1 MKTISIIGVG
11 IMGRGMAI
19 NLQKK
24 GYNLRLYS
32 RNPEKIKDLNNKNTI
47 ITSSLKEAVAE
58 NDITILCLT
67 EDSVVESIFFHKDF
81 IETPQKVII
90 DTGTTSPE
98 LTLKMFEEAQKRKIR
113 FFDAPMTGSKNAA
126 LGGEILYMM
135 GGTEEDYNAGKDV
148 FESCG
153 RLTIRCGPV
162 SYGQRAKIALN
173 MIQAGI
179 YQVYV
184 EGFMLARKQ
193 GVDFQILY
201 DILINSAAKSPI
213 LEVKINAAKNKDFST
228 HFALKNMNKDIN
240 HAIHQSLKYQVSLP
254 LCSSLKT
261 IYNAGM
267 NSGYG
272 EEDFAS
278 LVKINEELNKI
289 SIS

>member
-1 MKTISIIGVG
+1 MKTISIVGVG

-24 GYNLRLYS
+24 GYSLRLYT
-32 RNPEKIKDLNNKNTI
+32 RNPEKIKDLKDERTI
-47 ITSSLKEAVAE
+47 ITSNLKEAVDHS
-58 NDITILCLT
+58 DIVILCLT
-67 EDSVVESIFFHKDF
+67 EDPVVEYVFFHQDF
-81 IETPQKVII
+81 LESNLKVVI
-90 DTGTTSPE
+90 DTGTTSPD
-98 LTLKMFEEAQKRKIR
+98 LTLRMFDESQKKGFR

-126 LGGEILYMM
+126 LAGEIIYMM
-135 GGTEEDYNAGKDV
+135 GGTEEDYQAGKDV
-148 FESCG
+148 FENCG
-153 RLTIRCGPV
+153 KLTIRCGPV

-179 YQVYV
+179 YQVYL
-184 EGFMLARKQ
+184 EGFMLAKKQ
-193 GVDFQILY
+193 GIDFQVLY

-213 LEVKINAAKNKDFST
+213 LEFKINMAKKRDFSA

-240 HAIHQSLKYQVSLP
+240 HAIKQSMNYQVALP

-267 NSGYG
+267 NAGYG

-278 LVKINEELNKI
+278 LVKINEELNQI
-289 SIS
+289 QL

>member
-1 MKTISIIGVG
+1 MKTISVVGVG

-24 GYNLRLYS
+24 GYNLKLFS
-32 RNPEKIKDLNNKNTI
+32 RNPSKIMDLKNSHTI
-47 ITSSLKEAVAE
+47 ITSSLKEAVDKT
-58 NDITILCLT
+58 DITILCLT
-67 EDSVVESIFFHKDF
+67 EDPVVESIFFNPDF
-81 IETPQKVII
+81 INAEQKVII

-98 LTLKMFEEAQKRKIR
+98 LTLKMYEEAKKRGIR

-126 LGGEILYMM
+126 LAGEILYMM
-135 GGTEEDYNAGKDV
+135 GGTEEDYEAGKDV
-148 FESCG
+148 FETCG
-153 RLTIRCGPV
+153 RLTIKCGPI

-179 YQVYV
+179 YQIYL

-193 GVDFQILY
+193 GVDFQVLY
-201 DILINSAAKSPI
+201 DILNNSAAKSPI
-213 LEVKINAAKNKDFST
+213 LEFKMNSAKKRDFSP

-240 HAIHQSLKYQVSLP
+240 HAINQSLKNNVSLP

-261 IYNAGM
+261 IYNAGI
-267 NSGYG
+267 NAGFG
-272 EEDFAS
+272 EEDFCS

-289 SIS
+289 EL